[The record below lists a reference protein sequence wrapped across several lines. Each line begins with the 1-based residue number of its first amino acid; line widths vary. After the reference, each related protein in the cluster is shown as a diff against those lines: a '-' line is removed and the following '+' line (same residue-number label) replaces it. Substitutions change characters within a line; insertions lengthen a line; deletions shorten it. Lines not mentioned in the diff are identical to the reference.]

1 MSAIPLPAEDPSV
14 LAPSEKNLSGYFF
27 YLLWGG
33 AHPQHM
39 EVPRLGVELGLQLP
53 AYTTPTETPDLS

>member
-14 LAPSEKNLSGYFF
+14 LAPSEEFGSFNVCKALASSEKNLSGYFF

-33 AHPQHM
+33 
-39 EVPRLGVELGLQLP
+39 G
-53 AYTTPTETPDLS
+53 TPTAYGGSKARS